1 MKFVIPTSLV
11 FVAVLLLIYLLAPQ
25 PEYPPPLPN
34 SVKSTE
40 EGDTVQIPGVS
51 AYYTDYQ
58 RAEVVKFYSDKFS
71 SSPFLNLPFFQI
83 KLNHP
88 VEYSRQVIRD
98 PFLASYV
105 EEIVHPFRE
114 SLIIAGWEPVNAP
127 TQLYNDQ
134 DRLPIIVGEK
144 QFYGKAT
151 LRYFES
157 NFAARIFIFILATGV
172 GVAIFLNYKKIF
184 SS

>member
-1 MKFVIPTSLV
+1 MKLAIHAVLV
-11 FVAVLLLIYLLAPQ
+11 FIAVLLLIYILLPQ
-25 PEYPPPLPN
+25 PKYPPPLPN

-51 AYYTDYQ
+51 GYYTDAK
-58 RAEVVKFYSDKFS
+58 RTEVIKFYSESFS
-71 SSPFLNLPFFQI
+71 RSPFLNLPFFQI

-105 EEIVHPFRE
+105 EEIIHPFRE

-127 TQLYNDQ
+127 TQLYAVNE
-134 DRLPIIVGEK
+134 RLPIIVGE
-144 QFYGKAT
+144 QQYYGKAT
-151 LRYFES
+151 LRYLGS
-157 NFAARIFIFILATGV
+157 NLKARVLVFVLATGI
-172 GVAIFLNYKKIF
+172 GAAIFYNYKKIF
-184 SS
+184 SV